1 MNSPMS
7 PGQSASGK
15 KAASVVPVEAMMGHA
30 TSPTP

>member
-7 PGQSASGK
+7 PGHNARGK
-15 KAASVVPVEAMMGHA
+15 KAASVVPVDAMMGHA